1 MEVESLAALKGAF
14 ETWRRG
20 KHHPREAIPATLIER
35 AYAAARHHGSSA
47 VARAT
52 KVDRGRLEARW
63 SDRDARDN
71 GAAAASVP
79 AYSRLEMAAL
89 TTRPF
94 AEVETP
100 TGLKVRLFA
109 ETGEALGLLSALL
122 GAGGAR

>member
-1 MEVESLAALKGAF
+1 
-14 ETWRRG
+14 
-20 KHHPREAIPATLIER
+20 
-35 AYAAARHHGSSA
+35 
-47 VARAT
+47 
-52 KVDRGRLEARW
+52 
-63 SDRDARDN
+63 
-71 GAAAASVP
+71 
-79 AYSRLEMAAL
+79 MAAL